1 MFKKKMII
9 VATVVLS
16 IMAGTLMVTASAAV
30 DQIGV
35 LSGKVI
41 SVLSPGT
48 PVHEGDILVKVDT
61 LTGPV
66 TAARASTSG
75 VVAEVLVKP
84 GDVVKIGDVV
94 VRIRQ
99 GK

>member
-1 MFKKKMII
+1 MFSKKII
-9 VATVVLS
+9 ITATVVLLLITGS
-16 IMAGTLMVTASAAV
+16 LMVTANAAV

-41 SVLSPGT
+41 SVVSPGMS
-48 PVHEGDILVKVDT
+48 VREGDILVKVDT

-75 VVAEVLVKP
+75 IVTEVLVKP

>member
-1 MFKKKMII
+1 MLNKKLII
-9 VATVVLS
+9 VATVVLLLIAGS
-16 IMAGTLMVTASAAV
+16 LMATANAAV

-41 SVLSPGT
+41 YLLAPGT
-48 PVHEGDILVKVDT
+48 AVQEGDILVKVDT

-66 TAARASTSG
+66 TAARATANG

-84 GDVVKIGDVV
+84 GDSIKIGDIVA
-94 VRIRQ
+94 RI
-99 GK
+99 GKGK

>member
-1 MFKKKMII
+1 MFSKKII
-9 VATVVLS
+9 ITATVVLLL
-16 IMAGTLMVTASAAV
+16 IAGSLIVTANAAV
-30 DQIGV
+30 DQIAV

-41 SVLSPGT
+41 SVVSPGT

-66 TAARASTSG
+66 TAARASTNG

>member
-1 MFKKKMII
+1 MVNKKII
-9 VATVVLS
+9 ITAAVVVLLIAS
-16 IMAGTLMVTASAAV
+16 SLMATANAAV

-41 SVLSPGT
+41 SVVALGT
-48 PVHEGDILVKVDT
+48 PVHEGDILVKVET

-66 TAARASTSG
+66 TAARATATG
-75 VVAEVLVKP
+75 TVAEVLVKP
-84 GDVVKIGDVV
+84 GDTIKIGDVV
-94 VRIRQ
+94 ARIRE

>member
-1 MFKKKMII
+1 MFSKKII
-9 VATVVLS
+9 IATTVVLLLIAS
-16 IMAGTLMVTASAAV
+16 SLIVTANAAV

-41 SVLSPGT
+41 YLMAPGT
-48 PVHEGDILVKVDT
+48 AVREGDILVKVDT
-61 LTGPV
+61 LTGPA
-66 TAARASTSG
+66 TAARATTNG

-84 GDVVKIGDVV
+84 GDSIKIGDIVA
-94 VRIRQ
+94 RIRE